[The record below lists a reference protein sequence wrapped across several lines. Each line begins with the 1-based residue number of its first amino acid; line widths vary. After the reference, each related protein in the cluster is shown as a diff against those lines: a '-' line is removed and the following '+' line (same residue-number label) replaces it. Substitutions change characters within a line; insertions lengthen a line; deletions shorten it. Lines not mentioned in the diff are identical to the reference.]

1 MVAGNTAQTPG
12 HFPGQTTLL
21 TEETGLAGLPFF
33 VFPPPLVHPTPR
45 LAFAQRMPS

>member
-1 MVAGNTAQTPG
+1 MPGNTAQTPG

-33 VFPPPLVHPTPR
+33 FFPSPLFHPTLS
-45 LAFAQRMPS
+45 LAFTGRMAS